1 MIEEVTM
8 TNHSNN
14 NLAGRTALVTGSTS
28 GLGKAIAVQLAAEG
42 ATVVVHGR
50 NASRGEA
57 LVAEITEAGGTA
69 RFIAADLTDTVQIER
84 LVAEAGDID
93 ILVNNAGLAVF
104 SPTADLPA
112 ATFDAVFAN
121 NVRAPFMLVGAVAP
135 KMVAKGAGSIVNVS
149 SMSAKVGL
157 ALGSAYGA
165 SKAALESMTRS
176 WAAEFSPSGVRVNA
190 VAPGPVY
197 TDGAN
202 PDRTRALGSTT
213 PMNRAAQPNEIAEL
227 VVFLASPQASYI
239 TGATIA
245 ADGGRT
251 AI

>member
-1 MIEEVTM
+1 M
-8 TNHSNN
+8 TNHSND

-42 ATVVVHGR
+42 VAVIVHGR
-50 NASRGEA
+50 DAGRGA
-57 LVAEITEAGGTA
+57 AVVDEITEAGGTA
-69 RFIAADLTDTVQIER
+69 RFVSADLSDPAEVEGLITDVGA
-84 LVAEAGDID
+84 VD

-104 SPTADLPA
+104 SPTADMPVA
-112 ATFDAVFAN
+112 RFDTVFAN
-121 NVRAPFMLVGAVAP
+121 NVRAPFMLVAAFAP
-135 KMVAKGAGSIVNVS
+135 KMVANGAGSVINIS

-157 ALGSAYGA
+157 ELGSAYGA

-176 WAAEFSPSGVRVNA
+176 WAAEYSPSGIRVNA

-197 TDGAN
+197 TDGSN
-202 PDRTRALGSTT
+202 HDRTEALGLTT

-245 ADGGRT
+245 IDGGRT
-251 AI
+251 AV

>member
-1 MIEEVTM
+1 M

-28 GLGKAIAVQLAAEG
+28 GLGQAIAVQLAAEG
-42 ATVVVHGR
+42 AAVIIHGR
-50 NASRGEA
+50 HADRGA
-57 LVAEITEAGGTA
+57 AVVAEITAAGGTA
-69 RFIAADLTDTVQIER
+69 RFIAADLSDPAAIER
-84 LVAEAGDID
+84 LIADVGEVD
-93 ILVNNAGLAVF
+93 ILVNNAGLAAF

-112 ATFDAVFAN
+112 ETFEALFAN
-121 NVRAPFMLVGAVAP
+121 NVRAPFLLVAALAP
-135 KMVAKGAGSIVNVS
+135 KMVANGAGSIVNIS

-176 WAAEFSPSGVRVNA
+176 WAAEYSPSGVRVNA

-202 PDRTRALGSTT
+202 PDRTQALGSTT
-213 PMNRAAQPNEIAEL
+213 PMNRAAQPDEIAEL
-227 VVFLASPQASYI
+227 VAFLASPQASYI

-245 ADGGRT
+245 VDGGRT
-251 AI
+251 AV

>member
-42 ATVVVHGR
+42 AAVIVHGR
-50 NASRGEA
+50 DADRGA
-57 LVAEITEAGGTA
+57 AVVAEITEAGGTA
-69 RFIAADLTDTVQIER
+69 RFVAADLSDTAQVER
-84 LVAEAGDID
+84 LIADVGDVD
-93 ILVNNAGLAVF
+93 VLVNNAGLAVF
-104 SPTADLPA
+104 GPTADLPA
-112 ATFDAVFAN
+112 ATFDTVFAN
-121 NVRAPFMLVGAVAP
+121 NVRAPFMLVAAFAS
-135 KMVAKGAGSIVNVS
+135 KMVAYGAGNIINIS

-157 ALGSAYGA
+157 ALGSVYGA

-176 WAAEFSPSGVRVNA
+176 WAAEYSPNGVRVNA

-197 TDGAN
+197 TDGADR
-202 PDRTRALGSTT
+202 DRTHALGSTT
-213 PMNRAAQPNEIAEL
+213 PMNRAAQPDEIAEL
-227 VVFLASPQASYI
+227 VAFLASSQASYI

-245 ADGGRT
+245 IDGGRT

>member
-1 MIEEVTM
+1 M

-42 ATVVVHGR
+42 VAVIVHGR
-50 NASRGEA
+50 DADRGA
-57 LVAEITEAGGTA
+57 TVVAEITAAGGTA
-69 RFIAADLTDTVQIER
+69 RFIGADLSDTTQIER
-84 LVAEAGDID
+84 LITDVGEID

-112 ATFDAVFAN
+112 ATFEALFAN
-121 NVRAPFMLVGAVAP
+121 NVRAPFMLVAAFAP
-135 KMVAKGAGSIVNVS
+135 KMIANGAGSIINIT
-149 SMSAKVGL
+149 SMSATVGL

-176 WAAEFSPSGVRVNA
+176 WAAEYSPSGVRVNA

-197 TDGAN
+197 TDGAA
-202 PDRTRALGSTT
+202 PDRIQALGSTT

-245 ADGGRT
+245 VDGGRT
-251 AI
+251 AV

>member
-1 MIEEVTM
+1 M

-28 GLGKAIAVQLAAEG
+28 GMGKAIALQLAAEG
-42 ATVVVHGR
+42 VAVIVHGR
-50 NASRGEA
+50 DADRGA
-57 LVAEITEAGGTA
+57 NVVAEITGLGGTA
-69 RFIAADLTDTVQIER
+69 RFVAADLGDTTQIER
-84 LVAEAGDID
+84 LIADVGDVD
-93 ILVNNAGLAVF
+93 ILVNNAGLAAF

-112 ATFDAVFAN
+112 ETFETLLAN
-121 NVRAPFMLVGAVAP
+121 NVRAPFMLVAAFAP
-135 KMVAKGAGSIVNVS
+135 KMVANGSGSIINIS

-176 WAAEFSPSGVRVNA
+176 WAAEYSPSGVRVNA

-197 TDGAN
+197 TDGSN
-202 PDRTRALGSTT
+202 PDLIQSLGSTT
-213 PMNRAAQPNEIAEL
+213 PLNRGAQPNEIAEL
-227 VVFLASPQASYI
+227 VVFLASPRASYI

>member
-1 MIEEVTM
+1 M

-28 GLGKAIAVQLAAEG
+28 GMGKAIAMQLAAEG
-42 ATVVVHGR
+42 VAVIVHGR
-50 NASRGEA
+50 DADRGA
-57 LVAEITEAGGTA
+57 TVVAEITAAGGTA
-69 RFIAADLTDTVQIER
+69 RFVAGDLSDAAQIER
-84 LVAEAGDID
+84 LIDDVGDVD
-93 ILVNNAGLAVF
+93 ILVNNAGLAAF
-104 SPTADLPA
+104 SPTAELPA
-112 ATFDAVFAN
+112 ATFDTLFAN
-121 NVRAPFMLVGAVAP
+121 NVRAPFMLVAAFAP
-135 KMVAKGAGSIVNVS
+135 KMAANGSGSIINIS

-176 WAAEFSPSGVRVNA
+176 WAAEYSPSGVRANA

-197 TDGAN
+197 TDGSN
-202 PDRTRALGSTT
+202 PDLIQSLGSTT
-213 PMNRAAQPNEIAEL
+213 PLNRGAQPNEIAEL
-227 VVFLASPQASYI
+227 VVFLASPRASYI

>member
-1 MIEEVTM
+1 M
-8 TNHSNN
+8 TNHSNT

-28 GLGKAIAVQLAAEG
+28 GLGKAIAVQLAAAG
-42 ATVVVHGR
+42 AAVIVHGR
-50 NASRGEA
+50 DADRGA
-57 LVAEITEAGGTA
+57 AVVAEITAAGGTA
-69 RFIAADLTDTVQIER
+69 RFDAADLSDP
-84 LVAEAGDID
+84 AGVEGLIDAVGEVD

-112 ATFDAVFAN
+112 KTYDAVFAN
-121 NVRAPFMLVGAVAP
+121 NVRAPFMLVAALAP
-135 KMVAKGAGSIVNVS
+135 KMVANGAGSIVNIS

-165 SKAALESMTRS
+165 SKAALESLTRS
-176 WAAEFSPSGVRVNA
+176 WAAEYSPSGVRVNA

-197 TDGAN
+197 TEGAN
-202 PDRTRALGSTT
+202 PDRTEALGSTT

-251 AI
+251 AV

>member
-1 MIEEVTM
+1 M

-28 GLGKAIAVQLAAEG
+28 GLGRAIALQLAAEG
-42 ATVVVHGR
+42 AAVIVHGR
-50 NASRGEA
+50 DADRGA
-57 LVAEITEAGGTA
+57 AAVAEITDAGGTA
-69 RFIAADLTDTVQIER
+69 RFVGADLSDTAQVER
-84 LVAEAGDID
+84 LITDVGDVD

-104 SPTADLPA
+104 SPTADLPT
-112 ATFDAVFAN
+112 ATYEALFAN
-121 NVRAPFMLVGAVAP
+121 NVRAPFMLVAAFAP
-135 KMVAKGAGSIVNVS
+135 KMVANGAGSIVNIS

-176 WAAEFSPSGVRVNA
+176 WAAEYSPSGVRVNA
-190 VAPGPVY
+190 VAPGPMY
-197 TDGAN
+197 TNGADH
-202 PDRTRALGSTT
+202 DRIQALGSTT
-213 PMNRAAQPNEIAEL
+213 PMNRAAQPNEVAEL

-251 AI
+251 AV

>member
-1 MIEEVTM
+1 M

-28 GLGKAIAVQLAAEG
+28 GMGKAIALQLAAEG
-42 ATVVVHGR
+42 VAVTIHGRDADRGATV
-50 NASRGEA
+50 
-57 LVAEITEAGGTA
+57 VAEITAAGGTA
-69 RFIAADLTDTVQIER
+69 RFVAADLSDAAQIER
-84 LVAEAGDID
+84 LIADVGDVD
-93 ILVNNAGLAVF
+93 ILVNNAGLAAF

-112 ATFDAVFAN
+112 ATFDALFAN
-121 NVRAPFMLVGAVAP
+121 NVRAPFMLVAAFAP
-135 KMVAKGAGSIVNVS
+135 KMVANGSGSIINIS

-176 WAAEFSPSGVRVNA
+176 WAAEYSPSGVRVNA

-197 TDGAN
+197 TDGSN
-202 PDRTRALGSTT
+202 PDLIQSLGSTT
-213 PMNRAAQPNEIAEL
+213 PLNRGAQPKEIAEL

>member
-1 MIEEVTM
+1 M

-14 NLAGRTALVTGSTS
+14 NLGSHTALVTGSTS
-28 GLGKAIAVQLAAEG
+28 GLGKAIAVRLAAEG
-42 ATVVVHGR
+42 AAVIVHGR
-50 NASRGEA
+50 DADRGA
-57 LVAEITEAGGTA
+57 AVVAEITAAGGTA
-69 RFIAADLTDTVQIER
+69 RLITADLSDTTQIER
-84 LVAEAGDID
+84 MIADVGDVD
-93 ILVNNAGLAVF
+93 ILVNNAGLAAF

-112 ATFDAVFAN
+112 ATFEALFAN
-121 NVRAPFMLVGAVAP
+121 NVRAPFMLVAAFAP
-135 KMVAKGAGSIVNVS
+135 KMAANGAGSIVNIT

-176 WAAEFSPSGVRVNA
+176 WAAEYSPSGVRVNA

-197 TDGAN
+197 TDGSD
-202 PDRTRALGSTT
+202 PDRIQALGSTT

-251 AI
+251 AV

>member
-1 MIEEVTM
+1 M

-14 NLAGRTALVTGSTS
+14 DLAGRTALVTGSTS
-28 GLGKAIAVQLAAEG
+28 GLGRSIALKLASEGVAVIIHGRDANRG
-42 ATVVVHGR
+42 ATVVD
-50 NASRGEA
+50 
-57 LVAEITEAGGTA
+57 EITEAGGTA
-69 RFIAADLTDTVQIER
+69 RFIAADLSDPAQLEA
-84 LVAEAGDID
+84 LVTEAGDVD

-104 SPTADLPA
+104 GPTADLPT
-112 ATFDAVFAN
+112 ATFDTVFAN
-121 NVRAPFMLVGAVAP
+121 NVRAPFMLVAAFAP
-135 KMVAKGAGSIVNVS
+135 KMVANGAGSIINIS

-176 WAAEFSPSGVRVNA
+176 WAAEYGPSGVRVNA

-197 TDGAN
+197 TDGAD
-202 PDRTRALGSTT
+202 PDRTQALGSTT
-213 PMNRAAQPNEIAEL
+213 PMNRAAQPDEIAEL

-245 ADGGRT
+245 VDGGRT

>member
-1 MIEEVTM
+1 M
-8 TNHSNN
+8 TNDSNS

-28 GLGKAIAVQLAAEG
+28 GLGRAIALQLAAEG
-42 ATVVVHGR
+42 ADVIVHGR
-50 NASRGEA
+50 GADRGA
-57 LVAEITEAGGTA
+57 AVVAQITATGGTA
-69 RFIAADLTDTVQIER
+69 RFVAADLSDTAQIER
-84 LVAEAGDID
+84 LITDVGDVD

-112 ATFDAVFAN
+112 ATFDTIFAN
-121 NVRAPFMLVGAVAP
+121 NVRAPFMLVAALAP
-135 KMVAKGAGSIVNVS
+135 KMVANGAGSIINVS

-176 WAAEFSPSGVRVNA
+176 WAAEYSSSGVRVNA

-197 TDGAN
+197 TDGAD
-202 PDRTRALGSTT
+202 PDRTQALGSTT
-213 PMNRAAQPNEIAEL
+213 PMNRAAQPDEIAEL

-245 ADGGRT
+245 VDGGRT

>member
-1 MIEEVTM
+1 MGNN
-8 TNHSNN
+8 TNK

-28 GLGKAIAVQLAAEG
+28 GMGKAIAVQLAAAGATVIVHGRDANRG
-42 ATVVVHGR
+42 ATVV
-50 NASRGEA
+50 
-57 LVAEITEAGGTA
+57 AEITTAGGDA
-69 RFIAADLTDTVQIER
+69 RFVAADLSDATQIDR
-84 LVAEAGDID
+84 LIADVGEVD
-93 ILVNNAGLAVF
+93 ILVNNAGRAVF

-112 ATFDAVFAN
+112 STFDAVFAN
-121 NVRAPFMLVGAVAP
+121 NVRAPFMLVAAFAP
-135 KMVAKGAGSIVNVS
+135 KMAGHGAGSIVNIS
-149 SMSAKVGL
+149 SMSATVGL

-176 WAAEFSPSGVRVNA
+176 WAAEYSPSGVRVNA

-202 PDRTRALGSTT
+202 PDLIQALGSTT
-213 PMNRAAQPNEIAEL
+213 PLNRGAQPDEIAEL